1 MSEDLSKEER
11 GKILAEMMR
20 LDQEAG
26 LYDEPFTNPLIKERL
41 ENSNYYK
48 MTGIAPDGFILIPH
62 EVIDLLDDF
71 EEWKDFK
78 YRKLEWIEEKSKQ
91 VLKTNK
97 ETYD

>member
-1 MSEDLSKEER
+1 MSEDLTKEEQ

-26 LYDEPFTNPLIKERL
+26 LYDEPFANPLIKEKL
-41 ENSNYYK
+41 KDSNYYK
-48 MTGIAPDGFILIPH
+48 FAGIAPAGFVLVPR
-62 EVIDLLDDF
+62 EVIDMLDDF

-91 VLKTNK
+91 VLRVK
-97 ETYD
+97 

>member
-1 MSEDLSKEER
+1 MSEDLTKEER

-26 LYDEPFTNPLIKERL
+26 LYDEPIDNSLIKEKL
-41 ENSNYYK
+41 KDSNYYK
-48 MTGIAPDGFILIPH
+48 FVGIAPDGFVLVPH
-62 EVIDLLDDF
+62 EVIDILDDF

-91 VLKTNK
+91 VLRVK
-97 ETYD
+97 

>member
-1 MSEDLSKEER
+1 MSEDLTREER

-20 LDQEAG
+20 MDQEAG
-26 LYDEPFTNPLIKERL
+26 LYDEPLENPLIKEKL
-41 ENSNYYK
+41 KDSNYYK
-48 MTGIAPDGFILIPH
+48 FAGIAPNGFVLVPH

-91 VLKTNK
+91 VLRVK
-97 ETYD
+97 

>member
-1 MSEDLSKEER
+1 MSEDLTKEEQ

-26 LYDEPFTNPLIKERL
+26 LYDEPFANPLIKEKL
-41 ENSNYYK
+41 KDTNYYK
-48 MTGIAPDGFILIPH
+48 FAGIAPDGFVLVPC
-62 EVIDLLDDF
+62 EVIDMLDDF

-91 VLKTNK
+91 VLRVK
-97 ETYD
+97 

>member
-1 MSEDLSKEER
+1 MSEDLTKEER

-26 LYDEPFTNPLIKERL
+26 LYDEPFDNPLIKEKL
-41 ENSNYYK
+41 KDSNYYK
-48 MTGIAPDGFILIPH
+48 FDGIAPDGFVLVPH
-62 EVIDLLDDF
+62 EVIDMLDDF

-91 VLKTNK
+91 VLRVK
-97 ETYD
+97 

>member
-1 MSEDLSKEER
+1 MSEDLTREER

-20 LDQEAG
+20 MDQEAG
-26 LYDEPFTNPLIKERL
+26 LYDEPLENPLIKEKL
-41 ENSNYYK
+41 KDSNYYK
-48 MTGIAPDGFILIPH
+48 FASIAPDGFVLVPH

-91 VLKTNK
+91 VLRVK
-97 ETYD
+97 

>member
-1 MSEDLSKEER
+1 MSEDLTKEER

-26 LYDEPFTNPLIKERL
+26 LYDEPFDNPLVKEKL
-41 ENSNYYK
+41 KDSNYYK
-48 MTGIAPDGFILIPH
+48 FAGIAPDGFVLVPI
-62 EVIDLLDDF
+62 EVIDMLDDF

-91 VLKTNK
+91 VLRVK
-97 ETYD
+97 

>member
-1 MSEDLSKEER
+1 MSEDLTREER

-26 LYDEPFTNPLIKERL
+26 LYDEPFDNSLVKEKL
-41 ENSNYYK
+41 KDSNYYK
-48 MTGIAPDGFILIPH
+48 FAGIAPDGFELVPH
-62 EVIDLLDDF
+62 EVIDILDDF

-91 VLKTNK
+91 VLRVK
-97 ETYD
+97 

>member
-1 MSEDLSKEER
+1 MSEDLTREER
-11 GKILAEMMR
+11 GKLLAEMMR
-20 LDQEAG
+20 LDEDAG
-26 LYDEPFTNPLIKERL
+26 LYDEPLESQSIKEKI

-48 MTGIAPDGFILIPH
+48 LTGIAPDGFVLVPT

-91 VLKTNK
+91 ILKVK
-97 ETYD
+97 

>member
-1 MSEDLSKEER
+1 MSEDLTREER
-11 GKILAEMMR
+11 GKLLAEIMQ
-20 LDQEAG
+20 LDEKAG
-26 LYDEPFTNPLIKERL
+26 LYDESLDHQSIKEKI

-48 MTGIAPDGFILIPH
+48 LTGIAPDGFVLVPT

-91 VLKTNK
+91 VLKVK
-97 ETYD
+97 

>member
-1 MSEDLSKEER
+1 MSEDLTKEER
-11 GKILAEMMR
+11 GKLLAEIMR
-20 LDQEAG
+20 LDEEAG
-26 LYDEPFTNPLIKERL
+26 LYDEPLIKEKL

-48 MTGIAPDGFILIPH
+48 LAGIAPEGFILIPH

-78 YRKLEWIEEKSKQ
+78 YRKFEWIEEKSKQ

-97 ETYD
+97 RNL